1 VEHSQTHSDRDR
13 STRSLKERTL
23 AALTQLPFY
32 ARALFVFAFMILI
45 GSSLALTVN
54 WSKHYLTEVPRHGG
68 TLVEGIIGR
77 PRFINPVIAKSDA
90 DRDIATLIYSGL
102 LRATPEGDLVPDL
115 AATYN
120 VSPDGLT
127 YTFTLKNDLVW
138 HDGEPITSADIAFTI
153 DKVRDPGL
161 AIKSPRRASWE
172 GVTMET
178 PDPMTIVFQ
187 IKQPYAPFLE
197 NATMGILPK
206 HIWQNVPN
214 DEFDVSYH
222 NIEPIGSGP
231 YRMGMIIRD
240 NQKGLPSYYDL
251 IAFKRYALGEP
262 YITHLRIAFYGNNQ
276 ELAQAYTDHTIDQMH
291 ALEPEQA
298 EALEKKGAR
307 ITHVPLPRIF
317 AVYFN
322 QNQQPIF
329 ADKSVRAA
337 LDIALDKDLIVH
349 DVLNGYGKAIDSP
362 LPLHDLST
370 SSTTATSTDLE
381 SKITEARAVLE
392 KAGWVQN
399 AANIYEKTDKK
410 KKKVALLQFSIA
422 MPDVPELRKAGEL
435 MKADWEKLGASVT
448 LKVFEPSTFAAEV
461 LSPRKFDALFYGQI
475 NGRVPDPFA
484 YWHSSQRNAPGLN
497 VALYANKNVDKFL
510 EDARKESDPV
520 DRTLLLTK
528 FVTEITNDTPAVF
541 VYSPDFLYATS
552 EKVRGMHTG
561 LITTESERF
570 LDVMNWYIESE
581 QVWKWFADKM
591 TRA

>member
-1 VEHSQTHSDRDR
+1 MEQSDTHFDRIEV
-13 STRSLKERTL
+13 TRNRKERIL
-23 AALTQLPFY
+23 AALVQLPFY
-32 ARALFVFAFMILI
+32 VRALFVFASVVFI
-45 GSSLALTVN
+45 GSSLALVIN
-54 WSKHYLTEVPRHGG
+54 WGGRYLVEVPRHGG

-102 LRATPEGDLVPDL
+102 VRATPEGDLVPDL
-115 AATYN
+115 ASGFI

-138 HDGEPITSADIAFTI
+138 HDGEPITSADVAFTI

-161 AIKSPRRASWE
+161 AIKSPRRASFE
-172 GVTMET
+172 GVTIET
-178 PDPMTIVFQ
+178 PDPLTIVFQ

-231 YRMGMIIRD
+231 YRMGTIVRD

-262 YITHLRIAFYGNNQ
+262 YITHLRIAFFGNNQ
-276 ELAQAYTDHTIDQMH
+276 ELAQAYTERTIDQMH
-291 ALEPEQA
+291 ALEPQQA
-298 EALEKKGAR
+298 EELEEKGAE

-322 QNQQPIF
+322 QSQQPIF
-329 ADKSVRAA
+329 AEKAVRTA
-337 LDIALDKDLIVH
+337 LDMVLDRDKIVR
-349 DVLNGYGKAIDSP
+349 DVLNGYGKTIDSP
-362 LPLHDLST
+362 LPLFDSAS
-370 SSTTATSTDLE
+370 SSTVLQADSE
-381 SKITEARAVLE
+381 ARIAEARAILE
-392 KAGWVQN
+392 KAGWVLN

-435 MKADWEKLGASVT
+435 MKSDWEKLGASVT
-448 LKVFEPSTFAAEV
+448 LKVFEPSTFAVEV

-497 VALYANKNVDKFL
+497 VSLYANKNVDKLL
-510 EDARKESDPV
+510 EDARKENDTV

-528 FVTEITNDTPAVF
+528 FVTEISSDKPAIF

-552 EKVRGMHTG
+552 KSVRGIQMG

-581 QVWKWFADKM
+581 RIWKWFADKM
-591 TRA
+591 TRV